1 MDSPPFS
8 YHFCNAYTFY
18 TESDILSV
26 IWHMSKNVINV
37 NKCAAKQKV
46 RILGCRGVGGICV
59 VCVNTWHTEA
69 GSVESLQTDLN
80 KICSLLS

>member
-1 MDSPPFS
+1 MDSIPFS
-8 YHFCNAYTFY
+8 YHFCNAYTSY

-26 IWHMSKNVINV
+26 IWHMSRNVINV

-59 VCVNTWHTEA
+59 VMCRYMAHPHWFSWVTA
-69 GSVESLQTDLN
+69 DRL
-80 KICSLLS
+80 K